1 MKVRFEKS
9 EQAADH
15 IYSFYFAP
23 VSPATKLNYVAGQFI
38 ELRVPHDDRDN
49 RGDRRWFTLSSA
61 PTEDL
66 YAITTKFA
74 AKDGSSFKDALRRLK
89 PGTEVDMAAPIGDFV
104 LPKDPSIPLVFVAG
118 GIGVT
123 PFRSMIAYTQAS
135 AEKRDITLL
144 YAANSQAEIAFKP
157 IVQKLGDN
165 FKAVVGERLTADTV
179 LAASKP
185 DESYIYLSGP
195 EPMVQALQQALKEA
209 GVNKQNVQTDF
220 FPGYATI

>member
-9 EQAADH
+9 EQVADH

-23 VSPATKLNYVAGQFI
+23 VIPSEKQHYVAGQFI

-61 PTEDL
+61 PTEDS

-74 AKDGSSFKDALRRLK
+74 AKDGSSFKDALRVLK
-89 PGTEVDMAAPIGDFV
+89 PGSEVDMAAPIGDFV

-123 PFRSMIAYTQAS
+123 PFRSMIAYVHDK
-135 AEKRDITLL
+135 AEKRDISLL
-144 YAANSQAEIAFKP
+144 YAANKQAEVAFEPVLK
-157 IVQKLGDN
+157 QLGSG
-165 FKAVVGERLTADTV
+165 FKAAIDTRLTAETIM
-179 LAASKP
+179 AAGKP
-185 DESYIYLSGP
+185 DESYYYLSGP
-195 EPMVQALQQALKEA
+195 EPMIQALQQSLKEA
-209 GVNKQNVQTDF
+209 GVNKRHIQTDF
-220 FPGYATI
+220 FPGYASL